1 MPMSMS
7 AADWTRIQ
15 RRKAGLTYFTEAS
28 KAVDPPAPNV
38 LPYGTA
44 LLIPRDVGRSKIR
57 RTASDFT
64 NYTASRMA
72 DFVLYS
78 QGSGA
83 AGENGGNT
91 GAVKK
96 TLTRICGCATTAF
109 LPKVAGCAV
118 CAAPQHVRLG

>member
-1 MPMSMS
+1 MS

-15 RRKAGLTYFTEAS
+15 RRKAGLTYLDEAA
-28 KAVDPPAPNV
+28 KAVNPPAPSV

-44 LLIPRDVGRSKIR
+44 LLMPRDVGRSKIR

-64 NYTASRMA
+64 NYKASQMS

-78 QGSGA
+78 QGSGVS
-83 AGENGGNT
+83 GETGENT

-96 TLTRICGCATTAF
+96 TLTRICGCKTTAL